1 MQGTSMN
8 TQRILLIFINI
19 LSTLTATYACIV
31 AFQKRENSGQPA
43 IYLGVAM
50 GATAI
55 YSFGYAMELASNTLE
70 NILFWVKIEHI
81 GIQTI
86 APTWILFAL
95 SISGK
100 QNYITPRRI
109 GLLLIIPSIMLISVI
124 AGIVHTNPSLTAN
137 APFPTLSY
145 SRGFLS
151 WVGIA
156 FMSSCLVISFGLLI
170 SMYLRSAP
178 AFRKQAK
185 LLLIGAILPWV
196 GMIFSV
202 SGSVPYNLDLAPIS
216 ASISGIMLLYGFR
229 RYKILDIVPLA
240 RDVIYESMQD
250 GVLVLDGEENIM
262 DVNPALLQI
271 FGNCFQK
278 SIGEKASVI
287 FSENQDLVEF
297 MQGKRGES
305 FELELDSKDEGYKYY
320 FCSRQIFLNP
330 QNGLKGIIVTFDD
343 HTEVHAL
350 IQQLNA
356 LATID
361 NLTGVYNRRH
371 FYEEMRKEIAR
382 ANRHGKELTL
392 LLFDIDHYK
401 VINDSHSH
409 AAGDYVLQQVIKL
422 IQHRM
427 RKYDLIGRFGGDEFL
442 ILLPETDL
450 QTACAIAN
458 ELREII
464 ENTSFC
470 FEGQEI
476 RATAS
481 FGVRNIDTNIL
492 PEVDEIIRDA
502 DKAVYKAKQNGRNCI
517 MVG

>member
-1 MQGTSMN
+1 MN
-8 TQRILLIFINI
+8 TQRLLLIFINLI
-19 LSTLTATYACIV
+19 SAITAIYAAIV
-31 AFQKRENSGQPA
+31 AFHKRNSTGKPA
-43 IYLGVAM
+43 VYLCAAM

-55 YSFGYAMELASNTLE
+55 YSLGYTMELASNTLE
-70 NILFWVKIEHI
+70 AILFWVKVEHI
-81 GIQTI
+81 GIQLI
-86 APTWILFAL
+86 APTWLLFAL
-95 SISGK
+95 TISGR
-100 QNYITPRRI
+100 QYYITTKRI
-109 GLLLIIPSIMLISVI
+109 ILLLTIPTIMMFSVLS
-124 AGIVHTNPSLTAN
+124 GKVHTNATLTPN

-145 SRGFLS
+145 TKGFFA
-151 WVGIA
+151 WTGII
-156 FMSSCLVISFGLLI
+156 FVSTCLIISFGLFI

-185 LLLIGAILPWV
+185 LLLMGAVLPWA
-196 GMIFSV
+196 GMVISA
-202 SGSVPYNLDLAPIS
+202 SGLAPYNLDLAPIS
-216 ASISGIMLLYGFR
+216 TSVSGIMVIFGFR
-229 RYKILDIVPLA
+229 HYKILDIVPLA

-250 GVLVLDGEENIM
+250 GVLVIDGDDNVV
-262 DVNPALLQI
+262 DANPALIKI
-271 FGNCFQK
+271 FGNDLRK
-278 SIGEKASVI
+278 AIGDKVSAI
-287 FSENQDLVEF
+287 FSKNQDLVDF
-297 MQGKRGES
+297 IHGNMGES
-305 FELELDSKDEGYKYY
+305 FEMELCSENNNNKYY
-320 FCSRQIFLNP
+320 YCSRQIFSNP
-330 QNGLKGIIVTFDD
+330 QNRSDGIIITFDD
-343 HTEVHAL
+343 HTEVHTL
-350 IQQLNA
+350 IQKLNA

-422 IQHRM
+422 IQQRM

-450 QTACAIAN
+450 QTASIIAN

-464 ENTSFC
+464 ENTSFY

-481 FGVRNIDTNIL
+481 FGVRNIDTSIL

-502 DKAVYKAKQNGRNCI
+502 DEAVYKAKQNGRNCI
-517 MVG
+517 VVSS